1 VRVVIGIVVDT
12 GELRK
17 AVMDVG
23 DGVRA
28 FSCEGGHVRISFTQV
43 HGARSDIGSLV

>member
-1 VRVVIGIVVDT
+1 
-12 GELRK
+12 
-17 AVMDVG
+17 MDVG

-28 FSCEGGHVRISFTQV
+28 FSCEGGGGHVRISFTQV